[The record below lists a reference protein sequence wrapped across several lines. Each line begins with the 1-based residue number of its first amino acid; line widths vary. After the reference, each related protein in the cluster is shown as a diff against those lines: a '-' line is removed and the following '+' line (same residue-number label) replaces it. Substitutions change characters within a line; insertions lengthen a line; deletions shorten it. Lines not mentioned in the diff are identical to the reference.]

1 MYDTCPTLT
10 GRLVRLEP
18 LQLQHGEALLAA
30 ATGADPE
37 LYRWT
42 IVPQDRASV
51 ISYIE
56 KALAWRE
63 AGTAMPFATVRTADG
78 KVVGCTRF
86 FDLERWEWPA
96 GHARHDSRQPDI
108 GEIGYTWL
116 SPSAIRTGINT
127 EAKLLMLGH
136 GFETLGMAR
145 ICLQTHARN
154 ARSRAAIERIG
165 GRFEGIVR
173 ASKLAPD
180 HTPRDSARFS
190 ILATEWPGV
199 RENLKRMLRRA

>member
-1 MYDTCPTLT
+1 MSYPTLS
-10 GRLVRLEP
+10 GKHVRLVPLE
-18 LQLQHGEALLAA
+18 LQHVDALLAA
-30 ATGADPE
+30 AENDDPE

-42 IVPQDRASV
+42 IVPRDRAGMT
-51 ISYIE
+51 SYIE

-63 AGTAMPFATVRTADG
+63 AGTAIPFATTRASDG
-78 KVVGCTRF
+78 KVIGCTRF

-96 GHARHDSRQPDI
+96 GHARHGSPDPDV

-116 SPSAIRTGINT
+116 NQGAIRSGANT

-136 GFETLGMAR
+136 GFETMRMAR
-145 ICLQTHARN
+145 ICLQTHSRN

-165 GRFEGIVR
+165 GRFEGIIR

-180 HTPRDSARFS
+180 NSPRDSARFS
-190 ILATEWPGV
+190 ILATEWPAAK
-199 RENLKRMLRRA
+199 ENLNRMLRRA